1 MPCSTGSAS
10 RAISAV
16 LSNLPL
22 LSGIAPTK
30 KAGRWPTL
38 YFFYLDSNRDFG
50 IGREYRDFKASR
62 KKKLRFQAI
71 FTAAGAAPAA
81 GIRWHP
87 RYAPPAGPRR
97 IG

>member
-16 LSNLPL
+16 FSNLPM
-22 LSGIAPTK
+22 LSGIGPTK

-50 IGREYRDFKASR
+50 IGGEYRDSKASR
-62 KKKLRFQAI
+62 KEKLRFPAF
-71 FTAAGAAPAA
+71 FTAAAAVPAA

-87 RYAPPAGPRR
+87 RFAPPAGLRR
-97 IG
+97 TG